1 MPRIPLEYW
10 TFADAHRD
18 DPTYGADRTPP
29 VSDTTL
35 ANVSNSILG
44 TRLP

>member
-1 MPRIPLEYW
+1 MPRIPPEHW
-10 TFADAHRD
+10 TLTDAHRD
-18 DPTYGADRTPP
+18 SPTYGADRTPL